1 MKPAAVLALAVLIWA
16 IAARLAWPREIW
28 DVPGF
33 WWAWGAATLL
43 AGAGGWLLRR
53 PVAAVSLVFGPLV
66 AVLAVGAAL
75 SGGGF
80 GLWPMALAAAAVLAL
95 PGLGLAAWTA
105 RR

>member
-1 MKPAAVLALAVLIWA
+1 MKPAAILVVAVLIWA

-43 AGAGGWLLRR
+43 AGAGGWMLGG
-53 PVAAVSLVFGPLV
+53 PVVVAALVFGPLV
-66 AVLAVGAAL
+66 AVLAVGAVL
-75 SGGGF
+75 SGGGI
-80 GLWPMALAAAAVLAL
+80 GLWPLALAAAAVLAL
-95 PGLGLAAWTA
+95 PGLGLAAVAA

>member
-1 MKPAAVLALAVLIWA
+1 MKPAAVLVLAALIWA

-33 WWAWGAATLL
+33 WWAWGVATLL
-43 AGAGGWLLRR
+43 AGAGGWMLRR
-53 PVAAVSLVFGPLV
+53 PVVAAALAFGPLV
-66 AVLAVGAAL
+66 AVLAVGAVL
-75 SGGGF
+75 SGGGI

-95 PGLGLAAWTA
+95 PGLGLAALIA